1 MVFEAFLIILII
13 TGFALLYWL
22 LSKKLSQPSSENLE
36 AMVDRV
42 FGMSTQRVAEQSKQ
56 VLAGEREAIKV
67 DLENK
72 HAAIE
77 KLVKNLQTDLV
88 ERQRELRLL
97 EQDRIQKFGELSNN
111 LETQRQLTQE
121 LQVSTEKLKET
132 LSNNQLR
139 GEWGEKIIEDLLRA
153 NGLVESIHYVRQSAL
168 GSSGLRPDI
177 SLLLPDKRLVAVDVK
192 FPYREMQKMVAAES
206 AALKKT
212 HIKQFGIDIKAKIE
226 KVSLY
231 IAPEENTLDY
241 AIMFVPN
248 EMIFSFINQ
257 QYPELVDEAV
267 RRRVLLVSPFTFL
280 IVARTVMESYRNF
293 LLGDKLQEVV
303 KYVDEFATEWERF
316 IEAFAKYGRSLGT
329 LQTDYDQLM
338 GTRVRQMNKRMERVQ
353 SLKSGSL
360 ATAVVD
366 LESKDPAL
374 DDPEESFTE
383 EHDGKK

>member
-1 MVFEAFLIILII
+1 MTFEVLVLIVILS
-13 TGFALLYWL
+13 GFAVLYLL
-22 LSKKLSQPSSENLE
+22 LSRKLSQPTGQHLE
-36 AMVDRV
+36 VLVDRV
-42 FGMSTQRVAEQSKQ
+42 FGMSTQRIAEQSRH

-97 EQDRIQKFGELSNN
+97 EQDRIQKFGELSTS

-153 NGLVESIHYVRQSAL
+153 NGLVESIHYVRQTVL
-168 GSSGLRPDI
+168 GSTGMRPDI

-206 AALKKT
+206 TALKKT
-212 HIKQFGIDIKAKIE
+212 HIKQFGLDIKSKID
-226 KVSLY
+226 KVSQY
-231 IAPEENTLDY
+231 IVPEENTLDY
-241 AIMFVPN
+241 AILFVPN

-303 KYVDEFATEWERF
+303 KYVDEFSTEWERF
-316 IEAFAKYGRSLGT
+316 LESFAKYGRTLST
-329 LQTDYDQLM
+329 LQADYEQLM

-353 SLKSGSL
+353 SLKTGSL
-360 ATAVVD
+360 TTVAPLSSAEENLFD
-366 LESKDPAL
+366 EKESKI
-374 DDPEESFTE
+374 
-383 EHDGKK
+383 